1 MLIEATAKSRGRIIF
16 ATRIYEY
23 LLRGCGALIPLLGV
37 WYLQTYQS
45 PLLCSVEHTF
55 HNFAVLMAILVGSF
69 VAVVTWRCYR
79 FSGEPFLRWL
89 TLAFIGFS
97 IIYAPHG
104 LFTSISESHMALFLL
119 YGPASRLVM
128 ALLLFV
134 GLLNYA
140 RREDAQI
147 VRDDHKRWWRWIL
160 LFLLIDLAIAL
171 IAETSLLKMFSW
183 RIWMEGIALIIALVG
198 VGIVLV
204 RHRSSPLMMTYAL
217 SLALFAQSSIAFLLA
232 KPWNHQWWFAHILF
246 AIGFFFLS
254 YGVVR
259 AFHTTGAFST
269 VFSVE
274 ELMSR
279 LRAEKN
285 NTEGALKQLQVA
297 NAELAWM
304 ASTDSL
310 TGASNRRHFLQDV
323 ELEIGRAKRNGLPVS
338 LLVLDIDHFKL
349 VNDEHGHQAGD
360 NVLKTLVET
369 IMRILRPHDVIG
381 RVGGEEFM
389 VLLPDTPH
397 EAAAALAERIRSTA
411 EGMSIQLEDR
421 TLTVTVSIGVA
432 EFGLDGES
440 QDAVFKVADDR
451 LYRAKHEG
459 RNRIVS

>member
-1 MLIEATAKSRGRIIF
+1 MLIEATSESRGRIF
-16 ATRIYEY
+16 LATKTYEY
-23 LLRGCGALIPLLGV
+23 FLKASGALIPSLGI
-37 WYLQTYQS
+37 WYLQEYQS

-55 HNFAVLMAILVGSF
+55 HNFAVFVAILVGGF
-69 VAVVTWRCYR
+69 VAFVTWRCYR

-89 TLAFIGFS
+89 TLGFIGFTV
-97 IIYAPHG
+97 IYAPHG
-104 LFTSISESHMALFLL
+104 MFTGISDLHMALFLL

-134 GLLNYA
+134 GLLSYG
-140 RREDAQI
+140 RSEDTRAE
-147 VRDDHKRWWRWIL
+147 RDNHMRWWRWIA
-160 LFLLIDLAIAL
+160 LFLVIDLAIAL
-171 IAETSLLKMFSW
+171 VAETSLLKLVSW
-183 RIWMEGIALIIALVG
+183 RLWMENGALIIAV
-198 VGIVLV
+198 VGIAIVLA

-232 KPWNHQWWFAHILF
+232 KPWNHQWWYAHLLF

-279 LRAEKN
+279 LRVEKN
-285 NTEGALKQLQVA
+285 NTEGALHQLQTA

-310 TGASNRRHFLQDV
+310 TGASNRRHFLDEI
-323 ELEIGRAKRNGLPVS
+323 ELELGRAKRNGLPVS
-338 LLVLDIDHFKL
+338 LLALDIDHFKA
-349 VNDEHGHQAGD
+349 VNDQYGHQAGD
-360 NVLKTLVET
+360 ALLKAFVDVIMET
-369 IMRILRPHDVIG
+369 LRPHDMLG

-389 VLLPDTPH
+389 VLLPDTSH
-397 EAAAALAERIRSTA
+397 EAATVLAERIRSRVESMAISFDGTTL
-411 EGMSIQLEDR
+411 SI
-421 TLTVTVSIGVA
+421 TVSVGVA
-432 EFGLDGES
+432 EFGVDGDS
-440 QDAVFKVADDR
+440 QDAVFKAADSR
-451 LYRAKHEG
+451 LYQAKHLG